1 MMTDFNMLP
10 IDEVVFS
17 LDNQMLDSVL
27 SEKNNGFQQS
37 TSNLIMD
44 IKISTCVKIM
54 SMCKDTHFTV

>member
-1 MMTDFNMLP
+1 MTDFNMLP
-10 IDEVVFS
+10 IDQAVFS

>member
-1 MMTDFNMLP
+1 MTDFNMLP
-10 IDEVVFS
+10 IDQVVFS
-17 LDNQMLDSVL
+17 LDNQMLDSVP

-44 IKISTCVKIM
+44 IKTSTCVKIM

>member
-27 SEKNNGFQQS
+27 SEKNGFQQS